1 MTILARLYFETKDLF
16 RFSNIRL
23 KLHYLSGM
31 LISSPL
37 WVLTF
42 SKEKVPSKPVGS
54 VAKTRGDT
62 CEQLQINRGQ
72 SCLDSLLALM
82 HSSVITVHLVSVW
95 VNKGARLTHS
105 VFQD

>member
-16 RFSNIRL
+16 LFSNIRL
-23 KLHYLSGM
+23 KLHYLSRM

-37 WVLTF
+37 WILTF
-42 SKEKVPSKPVGS
+42 SKGKVPSKPVGS

-62 CEQLQINRGQ
+62 CSQLQINQRQ

-82 HSSVITVHLVSVW
+82 HSSVITIHLVSVW